1 MVLAKCEWRPRLSR
15 LIYNFVDSRAPET
28 RVPKLKTP
36 FLLLLAAILLPVSTG
51 AQQAAQAKDGPPPAV
66 PSAAQPTAATKK
78 PKTDAGYHVFH
89 VESLSLVD
97 AGLDADTTSPDLT
110 PGEPVSVASDF
121 GKLPPSVDLSA
132 DAVSEVSDSNDSVG
146 NPADSVAS
154 PTHSRITTLQVTSKV
169 VLVDVVVTEKGNAVH
184 DLDRNRFHIFE
195 DGKEQ
200 HITYFDEAKPPAAG
214 SSSVT
219 PPSCIKQTSPGVVNN
234 VPCAASTG
242 PVNVLL
248 LDALNT
254 PLVNQADINRQVLKY
269 LTHMQPGTSL
279 AVFMLSGHG
288 DLQMLSGFTMD
299 AGQLMQAIRSAKAT
313 PTISVALDNGSAQ
326 TLRTSADRQ
335 GAPGSWGADVQAN
348 LRQAAADVDAQYS
361 SQQAQLSM
369 SALEQLA
376 RYLDAI
382 PGRKNLIWFSGSFP
396 IALLPDPMTADPT
409 LGLNLGKDVQEHG
422 EELRNTI
429 RLLSVARV
437 AVYPVYAL
445 GPMGTASLD
454 ASYNIGGKP
463 GLNSTEIDMDDERA
477 SNQSHANEDSMR
489 QLADQTGGHY
499 VNTNGLSEAMAN
511 AIKNGASY
519 YTVGYVPTSKQGDGK
534 FRGIKVRLDG
544 ASYALA
550 YRKGYFPDAPSL
562 SDHSKNRTMQASI
575 LSGAPPATQ
584 IQFQARVLSST
595 DPLFK
600 SAKLSLG
607 PGGAMAATLKGAVQ
621 HSVIDLAI
629 DPRGLNFEV
638 TPEGTYRQQLE
649 FAVIAYAADGKRVNY
664 VDEGIQLKLKP
675 DQYVRMLEEGTRIPH
690 RVTIDLPAGEV
701 SLRIVIMDPSTTRTG
716 AVEMPVTPKIQQNA
730 SYP

>member
-1 MVLAKCEWRPRLSR
+1 V
-15 LIYNFVDSRAPET
+15 
-28 RVPKLKTP
+28 
-36 FLLLLAAILLPVSTG
+36 
-51 AQQAAQAKDGPPPAV
+51 
-66 PSAAQPTAATKK
+66 
-78 PKTDAGYHVFH
+78 
-89 VESLSLVD
+89 
-97 AGLDADTTSPDLT
+97 
-110 PGEPVSVASDF
+110 
-121 GKLPPSVDLSA
+121 
-132 DAVSEVSDSNDSVG
+132 
-146 NPADSVAS
+146 
-154 PTHSRITTLQVTSKV
+154 LQVTSKV

-200 HITYFDEAKPPAAG
+200 HITYFDETKPPASG
-214 SSSVT
+214 SSVT
-219 PPSCIKQTSPGVVNN
+219 PLNCVKQTSPGVVNN

-254 PLVNQADINRQVLKY
+254 PIINQADINRQVVKY
-269 LTHMQPGTSL
+269 LSHMQPGTSL
-279 AVFMLSGHG
+279 AVFALTGHG

-299 AGQLMQAIRSAKAT
+299 PEQLMQAIKSAKAA
-313 PTISVALDNGSAQ
+313 PAISVAMDNGSAA
-326 TLRTSADRQ
+326 TLRLSADRQ
-335 GAPGSWGADVQAN
+335 VAQGPDANVAPTN

-361 SQQAQLSM
+361 AQQSQLSM
-369 SALEQLA
+369 AALEQLA

-409 LGLNLGKDVQEHG
+409 LGLNMGKDVQEHG

-445 GPMGTASLD
+445 GPMSTPSLD
-454 ASYNIGGKP
+454 ASYSIAGSA
-463 GLNSTEIDMDDERA
+463 GLHSTEVDMDDERA
-477 SNQSHANEDSMR
+477 MNQSHANEDSMR

-499 VNTNGLSEAMAN
+499 VNTNGLTEAMAN

-519 YTVGYVPTSKQGDGK
+519 YTIGYVPDSKSANGK
-534 FRGIKVRLDG
+534 FRSIKMKLDG
-544 ASYALA
+544 ASYVLA
-550 YRKGYFPDAPSL
+550 YRKGYFPDAPSGS
-562 SDHSKNRTMQASI
+562 SDRSRNRTMQASI
-575 LSGAPPATQ
+575 LPGAPPATQ

-595 DPLFK
+595 DPVFK
-600 SAKLSLG
+600 TAKLSLG
-607 PGGAMAATLKGAVQ
+607 NGGAMAASLKGPVQ

-649 FAVIAYAADGKRVNY
+649 FAVIAYNADGRRVNY
-664 VDEGIQLKLKP
+664 VDQGIQLNLKP
-675 DQYVRMLEEGTRIPH
+675 DQYVRMLEQGTRIPH
-690 RVTIDLPAGEV
+690 RLDIDLPMGQI
-701 SLRIVIMDPSTTRTG
+701 SMRIVIMDPTTTRTG
-716 AVEMPVTPKIQQNA
+716 AVEMPVTAKIQQDA